1 MPGLDLSKLQSIQ
14 EADEVSERVSG
25 RIQPQSTTNKV
36 SARGNMAM
44 ISPKAEKA
52 KNALAERAKVGKTP
66 AAGEEEGGMGTDR
79 AIEDTQRELPVEE
92 YEDFFNTYEEDKWWL
107 NKDKMKKNESPE
119 KPVKKH
125 LQLDKD
131 AISEK
136 SGDDDEEKKSAEN
149 LS

>member
-1 MPGLDLSKLQSIQ
+1 
-14 EADEVSERVSG
+14 
-25 RIQPQSTTNKV
+25 
-36 SARGNMAM
+36 
-44 ISPKAEKA
+44 
-52 KNALAERAKVGKTP
+52 
-66 AAGEEEGGMGTDR
+66 
-79 AIEDTQRELPVEE
+79 
-92 YEDFFNTYEEDKWWL
+92 
-107 NKDKMKKNESPE
+107 MKKNESPE